1 MQSTK
6 SKGIK
11 AALWEQ
17 AFNGGTQ
24 VSCPMGQ
31 VGAIRKGQLLAMIRE
46 CGRWYLVEY
55 VTIKVVFTWPVPM
68 NADYRGTG
76 GTKMYPELRIRAVL
90 EDQNENCIFQRG
102 F

>member
-1 MQSTK
+1 MLGCLYSRHLKLILNHKEGHMQSTN

-17 AFNGGTQ
+17 AFIGGTQ

-55 VTIKVVFTWPVPM
+55 VTIEVMFTWPCSHERV
-68 NADYRGTG
+68 A
-76 GTKMYPELRIRAVL
+76 A
-90 EDQNENCIFQRG
+90 
-102 F
+102 